1 MTCSVCSSLRLNEC
15 AFRRH
20 FQIRLQSRFANE
32 FAIAGDLVATNF
44 QIHPYNIMVLRT
56 ARQAYHT
63 NLAELVDLGHNKN

>member
-1 MTCSVCSSLRLNEC
+1 M
-15 AFRRH
+15 H
-20 FQIRLQSRFANE
+20 FADTSRFDCNRDSRTSDL